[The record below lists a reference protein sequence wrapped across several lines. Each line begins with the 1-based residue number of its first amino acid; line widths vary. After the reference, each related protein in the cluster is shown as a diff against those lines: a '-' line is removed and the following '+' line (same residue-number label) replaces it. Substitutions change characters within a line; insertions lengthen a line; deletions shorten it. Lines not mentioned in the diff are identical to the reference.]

1 MKVLHL
7 VSNRK
12 LTGPVDPAIHLARAL
27 QELDVDSRVAVGR
40 PKPGAGPIDD
50 LVRERGIEPITELCL
65 PKHRQPL
72 VNRADLR
79 SLLSMLEADPVE
91 VIHAHL
97 DNAHGVSVRARRGLL
112 KATSAATRSPVTGS
126 PGTRRRGPLVVRSL
140 YDDAIPRSSLR
151 YRWLYGRETDGIFV
165 FGERLRRT
173 LVERFGL
180 SEEQVVKLDGAVST
194 DRFRVRSHDEDLRDR
209 LGIPREAVVV
219 GIVARIQRHR
229 RFEVL
234 LEAVRRV
241 MKKLPEVRLLI
252 LGRGTYARTLAH
264 ARARD
269 LGIADRVFLPGYV
282 GGEDY
287 PAALSCFDMKI
298 FLVPGSDGTCRAVR
312 EAMATGVPVIASRR
326 GLLPE
331 IVRHGVDGL
340 VVEDEVEP
348 LETAIEKLAGD
359 ASLRRQLGERALER
373 AREEFSLRRQAET
386 VLGAY
391 RRWMERIVNS
401 EQRM

>member
-40 PKPGAGPIDD
+40 PQPGEGPIDH

-65 PKHRQPL
+65 PKHRRL
-72 VNRADLR
+72 WANRADLLR
-79 SLLSMLEADPVE
+79 LLPMLEADPVD

-97 DNAHGVSVRARRGLL
+97 DNAHGLSLRARRGLAE
-112 KATSAATRSPVTGS
+112 ATPRVLGSPVATG
-126 PGTRRRGPLVVRSL
+126 PRPLIVRSL
-140 YDDAIPRSSLR
+140 YDDEIPRSSLR
-151 YRWLYGRETDGIFV
+151 YRWLYGRATDGVFV

-194 DRFRVRSHDEDLRDR
+194 ERFRVRNHDENLRER

-234 LEAVRRV
+234 LEAVQRV

-252 LGRGTYARTLAH
+252 LGRGTHARRLAH
-264 ARARD
+264 TRARE
-269 LGIADRVFLPGYV
+269 LGITDRVFLPGYV

-312 EAMATGVPVIASRR
+312 EAMASGIPVIASRR

-331 IVRHGVDGL
+331 IVRHEVDGL

-348 LETAIEKLAGD
+348 LERAIEKLAGD
-359 ASLRRQLGERALER
+359 ANLRRQFGEKALQR
-373 AREEFSLRRQAET
+373 AREEFSLMRQAET

-391 RRWMERIVNS
+391 RRWMGK
-401 EQRM
+401 